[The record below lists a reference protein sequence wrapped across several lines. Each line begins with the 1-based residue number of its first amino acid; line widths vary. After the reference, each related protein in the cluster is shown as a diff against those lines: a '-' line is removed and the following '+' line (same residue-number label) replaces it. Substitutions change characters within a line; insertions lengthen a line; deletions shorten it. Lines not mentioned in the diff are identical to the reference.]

1 MIVRYSNGS
10 GEITTRLACELTLP
24 EAAALAALLT
34 ESEGW
39 TPVEQSAL
47 ERIAAEW
54 RIEEGDRLLRAERV
68 GVGE

>member
-1 MIVRYSNGS
+1 MIVRYTNGS

-24 EAAALAALLT
+24 EAAALVALT
-34 ESEGW
+34 DSEGW